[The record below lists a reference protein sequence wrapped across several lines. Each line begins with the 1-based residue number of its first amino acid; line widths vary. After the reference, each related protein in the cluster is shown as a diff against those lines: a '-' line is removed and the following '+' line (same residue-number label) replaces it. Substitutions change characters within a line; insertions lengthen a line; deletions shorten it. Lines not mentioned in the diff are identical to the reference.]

1 MEMEDDSTKGSRP
14 PDLWYVTLLSRFW
27 RDVSLPP
34 DLDPATSSVSVA
46 GVVVDRYAGTYK
58 LVIVVGEV
66 TKQEGGSKREQKVL
80 IAFVFDSVS
89 QSWSSHETLVNF
101 LDPSLHVVSN
111 QPFPHFGR
119 FCHQIRVL
127 FGCLRRGYVLLDL
140 PTLPASCIPCRKRRM
155 EPF

>member
-1 MEMEDDSTKGSRP
+1 MWRCLRIWIPPPAWSR
-14 PDLWYVTLLSRFW
+14 LQALSW
-27 RDVSLPP
+27 TGTQEL
-34 DLDPATSSVSVA
+34 TSSSSLLA
-46 GVVVDRYAGTYK
+46 R
-58 LVIVVGEV
+58 LPN
-66 TKQEGGSKREQKVL
+66 KRAAVNENRKVL

-101 LDPSLHVVSN
+101 LDPSLHVVSD

-140 PTLPASCIPCRKRRM
+140 PTLPASMHSMSKAKNGAVLG
-155 EPF
+155 